1 MAFSLGSL
9 AGGLASGIDNGV
21 GVADKLRQL
30 NDAARVRAA
39 RSALGRSYASDLPMT
54 DGSAPLPPPV
64 TPPSPGVASVPA
76 TPPPPPDA
84 APPPDAGP
92 PPIDS
97 SMGGAPSNDVSGMG
111 GAPAPPSPLP
121 PPMPQVQQPPN
132 VPATGAGPATGADGT
147 ALSGTAAST
156 AQPGGD
162 AQAQLTSTVTDANN
176 TIKAIAAAV
185 KQANPNI
192 DPETLFEAVNQHIGQ
207 MKGVRNEVKD
217 YMQTQVAYAKIQQQ
231 MQDNI
236 ARIAGRSDVQGQKN
250 VGNAAVANIKGNTA
264 VEVGQGHDTARE
276 TAADTAAKGKV
287 TAAQIAAQGGITK
300 AQLMADNQRFI
311 QDAHD
316 KTRVYDTQLGSYTK
330 LVANNNTSQAAVDSS
345 VARAG
350 GTPPARTRLNPLPM
364 PAAPASGNTQYKS
377 LADLQ
382 AAFKAGKVDPATAQR
397 IAKTNGWAR

>member
-9 AGGLASGIDNGV
+9 AGGIASGLDNGV

-30 NDAARVRAA
+30 NEAARVRAA
-39 RSALGRSYASDLPMT
+39 RAALGRSYASDLPMT

-64 TPPSPGVASVPA
+64 TPPAPGVASVPA
-76 TPPPPPDA
+76 TPPPPP
-84 APPPDAGP
+84 PDAGP
-92 PPIDS
+92 PPVDS
-97 SMGGAPSNDVSGMG
+97 SMAGAPANDVSGMG

-192 DPETLFEAVNQHIGQ
+192 DPQTLFEAVNQHIGQ

-236 ARIAGRSDVQGQKN
+236 ARIAGRSDVAGTNAGARTGAAQITADSRVQ
-250 VGNAAVANIKGNTA
+250 VGA
-264 VEVGQGHDTARE
+264 GHDTART
-276 TAADTAAKGKV
+276 TAADTQANARVSAAQIQAQGGV
-287 TAAQIAAQGGITK
+287 TRAQIAADT
-300 AQLMADNQRFI
+300 QRFV

-316 KTRVYDTQLGSYTK
+316 KTRVYDTQLQSWTK
-330 LVANNNTSQAAVDSS
+330 VATGNNADQARVDAET
-345 VARAG
+345 ARAG

-364 PAAPASGNTQYKS
+364 PASGNTQYKS